1 MVGEDEVRTGR
12 GRRSWGK
19 GKGKGEWEKE
29 SVKMDV
35 IKKGREGGGV
45 EGK

>member
-12 GRRSWGK
+12 GRRSCEK

-29 SVKMDV
+29 SGKMYV
-35 IKKGREGGGV
+35 IKKGREGGVG
-45 EGK
+45 